1 MSFRS
6 GMSWSR
12 GANSLLRKAGRR
24 RPGRSSGGSGDS
36 YEDSDE
42 DSFFA
47 ANSDD
52 ELDHL
57 VGRTRTDSEELREL
71 EDQILAEE
79 AAEHAAGSDSFM
91 DEEDLP
97 IRRRVGDDGRSQ
109 PPRQN
114 ASNGR
119 SGSRANYGGRKPVSN
134 NNSDSDSDENH
145 AVVNGSGGSR
155 DASRLG
161 HGSSREEPA
170 DSSTHGAGDGDDDL
184 MMEDLDDMDLDFED
198 EPVASSKTIPS
209 DPVDEET
216 CVGLREVVFGRATG
230 RGFPD
235 VWLEQGFVFN
245 STADRPGQEFGLVQH
260 KGGPCGPIAAVQ
272 AHVLQHLL
280 PNTRPKESPLKTNVR
295 NWASVKE
302 NVLGDVLVEALAT
315 ILARAAG
322 FYTSVG
328 KYTSKP
334 VAVVA
339 LSGAANRNI
348 ASSSRYECDGFT
360 ESLQLYR
367 FTDVADLRAFI
378 GGGRAYTQF
387 TDPHGFGVALL
398 TYSAILSRGL
408 KRVKMDACQ
417 LGMSQPFIGE
427 HCYAAQEL
435 VNLLVAGGAYSNV
448 FDGVRE
454 LDDVDPQ
461 TGDKTKLYGIP
472 RRGAVGCLTLYEHYG
487 YVKCGN
493 NFKIPEHPIW
503 VICSESHYSCFFSTQ
518 NKCLKDPSEPFDLFF
533 YDALARHEEL
543 PEMSVDPTAGLKFG
557 VEDGAPL
564 EKVLRTKWKGAKI
577 EWETEAIL

>member
-1 MSFRS
+1 MCTCV
-6 GMSWSR
+6 GCDTCR
-12 GANSLLRKAGRR
+12 GGCCCCYYLK
-24 RPGRSSGGSGDS
+24 
-36 YEDSDE
+36 
-42 DSFFA
+42 
-47 ANSDD
+47 
-52 ELDHL
+52 DHL

-245 STADRPGQEFGLVQH
+245 STADRFVSLAYPIAFQALCNMTWPLCSAIIRSMEVTESCPLPRTLRRPGQEFGLVQH

-315 ILARAAG
+315 IL
-322 FYTSVG
+322 VG
-328 KYTSKP
+328 RP
-334 VAVVA
+334 
-339 LSGAANRNI
+339 
-348 ASSSRYECDGFT
+348 
-360 ESLQLYR
+360 
-367 FTDVADLRAFI
+367 AF
-378 GGGRAYTQF
+378 
-387 TDPHGFGVALL
+387 
-398 TYSAILSRGL
+398 
-408 KRVKMDACQ
+408 
-417 LGMSQPFIGE
+417 
-427 HCYAAQEL
+427 
-435 VNLLVAGGAYSNV
+435 
-448 FDGVRE
+448 
-454 LDDVDPQ
+454 
-461 TGDKTKLYGIP
+461 
-472 RRGAVGCLTLYEHYG
+472 
-487 YVKCGN
+487 
-493 NFKIPEHPIW
+493 
-503 VICSESHYSCFFSTQ
+503 
-518 NKCLKDPSEPFDLFF
+518 
-533 YDALARHEEL
+533 
-543 PEMSVDPTAGLKFG
+543 
-557 VEDGAPL
+557 
-564 EKVLRTKWKGAKI
+564 
-577 EWETEAIL
+577 